1 MRLWHTLIGLLLAA
15 AQAHAAP
22 QGRARPPRVRKPHPA
37 ADPSGLTPD
46 RAHELWYWIED
57 HLEIVFPVVGVT
69 VILLVLWALRRGWA
83 AQADEIAVRT
93 RQKESIVRLMRL
105 RLTVT
110 PEMVAHELQIDPF
123 HAASLLDE
131 LTREGV
137 LALGRATG
145 GVTSYRLKGL

>member
-1 MRLWHTLIGLLLAA
+1 VKRFWHTVLALLLAA

-22 QGRARPPRVRKPHPA
+22 QGRAHPPRVRKPHPA
-37 ADPSGLTPD
+37 DD

-123 HAASLLDE
+123 HAATLLDE

-137 LALGRATG
+137 LALGRASG